1 MVMNKLHLQ
10 KAIAACKAG
19 GVIAYPAEAV
29 FGLGC
34 IPTNEHS
41 VHRILKLKR
50 RSIRKGL
57 ILIAG
62 EITQL
67 EEFVDFS
74 KVKNLKAVFH
84 AWPGPVTWLIPARR
98 MTPIWLTGEHSTLA
112 VRVSSYDLIKSLCS
126 ELGPIV
132 STSANPHNALPARSS
147 QRVRAYFPRGIDY
160 VIPAKIANNENPSE
174 IRDAQTGNILRSS

>member
-1 MVMNKLHLQ
+1 MNKLHKQ
-10 KAIAACKAG
+10 KAINVCKAG
-19 GVIAYPAEAV
+19 GVIAYPTEAV

-34 IPTNEHS
+34 IPTHEYS
-41 VHRILKLKR
+41 VYRILKLKR

-62 EITQL
+62 EINQL

-84 AWPGPVTWLIPARR
+84 TWPGPVTWLIPARR
-98 MTPIWLTGEHSTLA
+98 MTPIWLTGEHNTLA

-132 STSANPHNALPARSS
+132 STSANPHNAPPAKSS
-147 QRVRAYFPRGIDY
+147 QRVRAYFPREIDY

-174 IRDAQTGNILRSS
+174 IRDAQTGNILRSG

>member
-1 MVMNKLHLQ
+1 MKKLHVK
-10 KAIAACKAG
+10 KAIHVCQRG
-19 GVIAYPAEAV
+19 GIIAYPTEAV

-34 IPTNEHS
+34 IPVYKHS
-41 VHRILKLKR
+41 VQRIFKLKR

-62 EITQL
+62 EINQL

-84 AWPGPVTWLIPARR
+84 TWPGPITWLIPARR
-98 MTPIWLTGEHSTLA
+98 TTPIWLTGEHNTLA

-132 STSANPHNALPARSS
+132 STSANPHNAPPAKSS
-147 QRVRAYFPRGIDY
+147 QRVRAYFPREIDY

-174 IRDAQTGNILRSS
+174 IRDAQTGNILRSG

>member
-1 MVMNKLHLQ
+1 MNKLHVQ
-10 KAIAACKAG
+10 KAIAVCKVG
-19 GVIAYPAEAV
+19 GVIAYPTEAV

-34 IPTNEHS
+34 VPTNKHS

-62 EITQL
+62 EISQL

-74 KVKNLKAVFH
+74 KIINVQAVFH
-84 AWPGPVTWLIPARR
+84 SWPGPVTWLIPARR
-98 MTPIWLTGEHSTLA
+98 MTPVWLKGEHRTLA
-112 VRVSSYDLIKSLCS
+112 VRVSSCNLIKSLCS

-132 STSANPHNALPARSS
+132 STSANTHNAAPAKSF
-147 QRVRAYFPRGIDY
+147 QRVRTYFPKGIDY
-160 VIPAKIANNENPSE
+160 VIPAKIANNDNPSE
-174 IRDAQTGNILRSS
+174 IRDAQTGNILRPS